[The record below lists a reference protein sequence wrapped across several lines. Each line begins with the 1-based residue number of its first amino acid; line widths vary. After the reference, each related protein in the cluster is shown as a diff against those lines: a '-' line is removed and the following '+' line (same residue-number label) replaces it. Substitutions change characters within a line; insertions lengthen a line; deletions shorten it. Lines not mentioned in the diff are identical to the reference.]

1 MASIRLES
9 INKTYSGNLAVNNL
23 NLEVQDGEF
32 VSLLGPSGCGKST
45 TLNIIAGLIS
55 QDSGNVYINDKLVN
69 ELPPE
74 KRELA
79 MVFQSYALYPTMSIY
94 DNISFPLKSQK
105 LSKSDIDNSVH
116 EVAELLRIDKLL
128 NRKPHQLSG
137 GERQR
142 VALGRAIVRKP
153 QAFLL
158 DEPLAN
164 IDAKLRVSMRA
175 ELRKLHEKLGITFI
189 YVTHDQIEAVTL
201 SDQVAVINEGKLVQY
216 DTPDN
221 IFHKPKN
228 AFVGTFVGSPNMN
241 LGHASVKKENSRTVL
256 EFGTNSK
263 YYFTKPPAR
272 LNNYLN
278 KEITVGIRPDNVL
291 FSSTSKSNYLSGTVF
306 VVEKMFNEQVITI
319 TLNGFESFTLKSSY
333 DPSKSSINSDDKV
346 FVSFHENKLFFF
358 DKSTGDLISDR

>member
-79 MVFQSYALYPTMSIY
+79 MVFQSYALYPTMNTY

-116 EVAELLRIDKLL
+116 EVAELLKIDKLL

-164 IDAKLRVSMRA
+164 IDAKLRISMRA

-189 YVTHDQIEAVTL
+189 YVTHDQLEAVTL
-201 SDQVAVINEGKLVQY
+201 SDQVAVINKGQLVQY

-221 IFHKPKN
+221 IFYNPKN
-228 AFVGTFVGSPNMN
+228 VFVGTFVGSPNMN
-241 LGHASVKKENSRTVL
+241 IGQAIVKKENNHTFL
-256 EFGTNSK
+256 EFGKNIKYFLSK
-263 YYFTKPPAR
+263 NPSK
-272 LNNYLN
+272 LKNYLN
-278 KEITVGIRPDNVL
+278 TEITVGIRPDDVI
-291 FSSTSKSNYLSGTVF
+291 FSPTSTSKSNYLSGKVF
-306 VVEKMFNEQVITI
+306 VVEKMFSEQIITI
-319 TLNGFESFTLKSSY
+319 IINRFESFTIQSSYNPSKPTLKS
-333 DPSKSSINSDDKV
+333 DDNISI
-346 FVSFHENKLFFF
+346 SFPEEKLFFF
-358 DKSTGDLISDR
+358 DKSTGELI